1 LFTQPWNINITST
14 MSYVVN
20 FDSVITLY
28 MFYTLFKLSII
39 VKVKL

>member
-1 LFTQPWNINITST
+1 